1 MKFIELNK
9 NLKSKVQNV
18 YKIIVYDMFL
28 ISQTIINLKKYLI
41 TSFGEFNFVK
51 LNAEKMKSDEI
62 EANLLTLPINNNY
75 RLLVIENPN
84 GEICKFINKFN
95 FSDSSTILLVLNA
108 DKIMVGETIDCTKL
122 DRKDINNYILN
133 YLSKLQLTIREQA
146 LDYLV
151 DSCSS
156 DMSKI
161 NNELNKIVSYSLG
174 ENIDVIDLNL
184 VTNIVS
190 YSNEYVIYMLTNAI
204 DNKDYTT
211 YQKIINQMNKSQ
223 SASEIFSYLGKYFR
237 RMQYISIDKQDDELT
252 KILNIKPY
260 AIKMSRQHI
269 AKNGIKYYINLYQK
283 YVDLDYK
290 IKSGDI
296 SAKNALYELIF

>member
-18 YKIIVYDMFL
+18 YKIIGDDMFL
-28 ISQTIINLKKYLI
+28 IRQTIINLKKFLI
-41 TSFGEFNFVK
+41 TSFEEFNFVK

-62 EANLLTLPINNNY
+62 EVNLLTLPINNNY

-84 GEICKFINKFN
+84 GEVCKFINKFN
-95 FSDSSTILLVLNA
+95 FSDSSTVLLVLNA
-108 DKIMVGETIDCTKL
+108 DKITVGETIDCTKL

-156 DMSKI
+156 DMAKI

-211 YQKIINQMNKSQ
+211 YQKMINQMNKSQ

-260 AIKMSRQHI
+260 AIKISRQHI

>member
-18 YKIIVYDMFL
+18 YKIIGDDMFL
-28 ISQTIINLKKYLI
+28 IRQTIINLKKFLI
-41 TSFGEFNFVK
+41 TSFEEFNFVK

-84 GEICKFINKFN
+84 GEVCKFINKFN
-95 FSDSSTILLVLNA
+95 FLDSSTILLVLNA

-133 YLSKLQLTIREQA
+133 YLSKLQLSIREQA

-156 DMSKI
+156 DMAKI

-290 IKSGDI
+290 IKSGEI